1 MLSRGKSGRYV
12 KFVLYALVIVL
23 ANIAGITFDRYC
35 PTCQKQ
41 CSLEDKEGIFNKV
54 KNAAYEII
62 QRKGATNFAVSL
74 ALLRIVESILR
85 DEHSVLTV
93 STLLHDYC
101 GVDDVCLSVPAI
113 LARHGVSRILNIDL
127 NEQEIEQFQHS
138 ANVLK
143 EVMTQAEKEWESAN

>member
-1 MLSRGKSGRYV
+1 
-12 KFVLYALVIVL
+12 
-23 ANIAGITFDRYC
+23 
-35 PTCQKQ
+35 
-41 CSLEDKEGIFNKV
+41 
-54 KNAAYEII
+54 
-62 QRKGATNFAVSL
+62 
-74 ALLRIVESILR
+74 
-85 DEHSVLTV
+85 
-93 STLLHDYC
+93 LLHDYC